1 MATLND
7 GRALPD
13 GGRSD
18 VNGGGRG
25 AVKKIGPIILLGP
38 PGAGKGTQGKR
49 ISERYGIPQ
58 ISTGDLLRDNV
69 RRETELGKRAKDIM
83 ARGELVPDNLVCD
96 MVATRLRQP
105 DCQRGYILDGFPRTP
120 AQAGWLE
127 AFLES
132 EFFDKPRAEH
142 DGPIVIR
149 FNVDYNLLKMRLTG
163 RRSCPVCNRIYNVHF
178 QPPRVP
184 ETCDV
189 DGSKLLLRD
198 DDREEVITER
208 LRAYEAQTRP
218 VAGFYSAKEQLVS
231 IDADR
236 PMDEVTAMMVWAI
249 EGE

>member
-7 GRALPD
+7 GRTVPGD
-13 GGRSD
+13 NIPGSGE
-18 VNGGGRG
+18 
-25 AVKKIGPIILLGP
+25 KKIGPLILLGP

-69 RRETELGKRAKDIM
+69 RRGTELGRRADQIM

-96 MVATRLRQP
+96 MVATRLRLP
-105 DCQRGYILDGFPRTP
+105 DCKRGYILDGFPRTP

-132 EFFDKPRAEH
+132 EFFDKPRHDH

-163 RRSCPVCNRIYNVHF
+163 RRSCPTCNRIYNVHF
-178 QPPRVP
+178 QPPRVN

-189 DGSKLLLRD
+189 DGSKLILRD
-198 DDREEVITER
+198 DDREEVILER

-218 VAGFYSAKEQLVS
+218 VAGFYAAKEQLVS

-249 EGE
+249 EGER

>member
-1 MATLND
+1 MATLNES
-7 GRALPD
+7 GTRPGGGIP
-13 GGRSD
+13 GGRE
-18 VNGGGRG
+18 R
-25 AVKKIGPIILLGP
+25 KIGPLILLGP

-58 ISTGDLLRDNV
+58 ISTGDLLRDHE
-69 RRETELGKRAKDIM
+69 RRGTELGQRVKQIM

-96 MVATRLRQP
+96 MVATRLRLP

-127 AFLES
+127 AFLEA
-132 EFFDKPRAEH
+132 EFFDKPRHEG

-163 RRSCPVCNRIYNVHF
+163 RRSCPTCNRIYNVHF
-178 QPPRVP
+178 QPPRFN

-189 DGSKLLLRD
+189 EGSKLILRD
-198 DDREEVITER
+198 DDREEVIQER

-218 VAGFYSAKEQLVS
+218 VASFYAAKEQLVS

-236 PMDEVTAMMVWAI
+236 PMDEVTAMLVWAI
-249 EGE
+249 EGER

>member
-1 MATLND
+1 LATLNES
-7 GRALPD
+7 GTRPGGGIP
-13 GGRSD
+13 GGRE
-18 VNGGGRG
+18 R
-25 AVKKIGPIILLGP
+25 KIGPLILLGP

-58 ISTGDLLRDNV
+58 ISTGDLLRDHE
-69 RRETELGKRAKDIM
+69 RRGTELGQRVKQIM

-96 MVATRLRQP
+96 MVATRLRLP

-127 AFLES
+127 AFLEA
-132 EFFDKPRAEH
+132 EFFDKPRHEG

-163 RRSCPVCNRIYNVHF
+163 RRSCPTCNRIYNVHF
-178 QPPRVP
+178 QPPRFN

-189 DGSKLLLRD
+189 EGSKLILRD
-198 DDREEVITER
+198 DDREEVIQER

-218 VAGFYSAKEQLVS
+218 VASYYAAKEQLVA

-236 PMDEVTAMMVWAI
+236 PMDEVTAMLVWAI
-249 EGE
+249 EGER

>member
-1 MATLND
+1 
-7 GRALPD
+7 
-13 GGRSD
+13 
-18 VNGGGRG
+18 
-25 AVKKIGPIILLGP
+25 
-38 PGAGKGTQGKR
+38 
-49 ISERYGIPQ
+49 
-58 ISTGDLLRDNV
+58 
-69 RRETELGKRAKDIM
+69 M

-96 MVATRLRQP
+96 MVADRLRLP
-105 DCQRGYILDGFPRTP
+105 DCKRGYILDGFPRTP

-132 EFFDKPRAEH
+132 EFFDKPRHEG

-163 RRSCPVCNRIYNVHF
+163 RRSCPTCNRIYNVHF
-178 QPPRVP
+178 QPPRSN

-189 DGSKLLLRD
+189 EGSKLILRD

-218 VAGFYSAKEQLVS
+218 VAGFYAAKEQLVS

-236 PMDEVTAMMVWAI
+236 PMDEVTAMLVWAI
-249 EGE
+249 EGER

>member
-1 MATLND
+1 MATLNES
-7 GRALPD
+7 GTRPGGGIP
-13 GGRSD
+13 GGRE
-18 VNGGGRG
+18 R
-25 AVKKIGPIILLGP
+25 KIGPLILLGP

-58 ISTGDLLRDNV
+58 ISTGDLLRDHE
-69 RRETELGKRAKDIM
+69 RRGTELGQRVKQIM

-96 MVATRLRQP
+96 MVATRLRLP

-127 AFLES
+127 AFLEA
-132 EFFDKPRAEH
+132 EFFDKPRHEG

-163 RRSCPVCNRIYNVHF
+163 RRSCPTCNRIYNVHF
-178 QPPRVP
+178 QPPRFN

-189 DGSKLLLRD
+189 EGSKLILRD
-198 DDREEVITER
+198 DDREEVIQER

-218 VAGFYSAKEQLVS
+218 VASYYAAKEQLVA

-236 PMDEVTAMMVWAI
+236 PMDEVTAMLVWAI
-249 EGE
+249 EGER

>member
-1 MATLND
+1 MATLGD
-7 GRALPD
+7 GSAGTNAGPA
-13 GGRSD
+13 G
-18 VNGGGRG
+18 
-25 AVKKIGPIILLGP
+25 KIGPLILLGP

-49 ISERYGIPQ
+49 ISERYKIPQ

-69 RRETELGKRAKDIM
+69 ARGTELGQRAKEIM

-132 EFFDKPRAEH
+132 EFFDKPRDER

-149 FNVDYNLLKMRLTG
+149 MNVDYNLLKMRLTG
-163 RRSCPVCNRIYNVHF
+163 RRSCPVCNTIYNVHF
-178 QPPRVP
+178 QPPRVN
-184 ETCDV
+184 ETCDK
-189 DGSKLLLRD
+189 DGTKLIQRN
-198 DDREEVITER
+198 DDRAEVITER

-218 VAGFYSAKEQLVS
+218 VASFYAAKEQLVT

>member
-1 MATLND
+1 LATLNES
-7 GRALPD
+7 GTRPGGGIP
-13 GGRSD
+13 GGRE
-18 VNGGGRG
+18 R
-25 AVKKIGPIILLGP
+25 KIGPLILLGP

-58 ISTGDLLRDNV
+58 ISTGDLLRDHE
-69 RRETELGKRAKDIM
+69 RRGTELGQRVKQIM

-96 MVATRLRQP
+96 MVATRLRLP
-105 DCQRGYILDGFPRTP
+105 DCKRGYILDGFPRTP

-127 AFLES
+127 AFLEG
-132 EFFDKPRAEH
+132 EFFDKPRHEG

-163 RRSCPVCNRIYNVHF
+163 RRSCPTCNRIYNVHF
-178 QPPRVP
+178 QPPRFN

-189 DGSKLLLRD
+189 EGSKLILRD
-198 DDREEVITER
+198 DDREEVIQER

-218 VAGFYSAKEQLVS
+218 VASFYAAKEQLVS

-236 PMDEVTAMMVWAI
+236 PMDEVTAMLVWAI
-249 EGE
+249 EGER

>member
-1 MATLND
+1 MATLNES
-7 GRALPD
+7 GTRPGGGIP
-13 GGRSD
+13 GGRE
-18 VNGGGRG
+18 R
-25 AVKKIGPIILLGP
+25 KIGPLILLGP

-58 ISTGDLLRDNV
+58 ISTGDLLRDHE
-69 RRETELGKRAKDIM
+69 RRGTELGQRVKQIM

-96 MVATRLRQP
+96 MVATRLRLP

-127 AFLES
+127 AFLEA
-132 EFFDKPRAEH
+132 EFFDKPRHEG

-163 RRSCPVCNRIYNVHF
+163 RRSCPTCNRIYNVHF
-178 QPPRVP
+178 QPPRSN

-189 DGSKLLLRD
+189 EGSKLILRD
-198 DDREEVITER
+198 DDREEVIQER

-218 VAGFYSAKEQLVS
+218 VASFYAAKEQLVS

-236 PMDEVTAMMVWAI
+236 PMDEVTAMLVWAI
-249 EGE
+249 EGER

>member
-1 MATLND
+1 LATLNES
-7 GRALPD
+7 GTRPGGSIP
-13 GGRSD
+13 GGRE
-18 VNGGGRG
+18 R
-25 AVKKIGPIILLGP
+25 KIGPLILLGP

-58 ISTGDLLRDNV
+58 ISTGDLLRDHE
-69 RRETELGKRAKDIM
+69 RRGTELGQRVKQIM

-96 MVATRLRQP
+96 MVATRLRLP
-105 DCQRGYILDGFPRTP
+105 DCKRGYILDGFPRTP

-127 AFLES
+127 AFLEA
-132 EFFDKPRAEH
+132 EFFDKPRHEG

-163 RRSCPVCNRIYNVHF
+163 RRSCPTCNRIYNVHF
-178 QPPRVP
+178 QPPRFN

-189 DGSKLLLRD
+189 EGSKLILRD
-198 DDREEVITER
+198 DDREEVIQER

-218 VAGFYSAKEQLVS
+218 VASFYAAKEQLVS

-236 PMDEVTAMMVWAI
+236 PMDEVTAMLVWAI
-249 EGE
+249 EGER